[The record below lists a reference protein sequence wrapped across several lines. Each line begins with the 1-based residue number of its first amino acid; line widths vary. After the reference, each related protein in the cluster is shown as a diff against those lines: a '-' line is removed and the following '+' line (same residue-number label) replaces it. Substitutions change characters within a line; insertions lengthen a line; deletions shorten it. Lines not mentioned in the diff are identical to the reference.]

1 MHNKRFTGSK
11 NDPKGRQ
18 LQNSGGDASMV
29 QDDFTVAYLT
39 RNRDTVIY
47 GLQDKIT
54 NTSQE
59 ESKSRIFQCLVSIY
73 DVLMNTPLPMT
84 SQKTN
89 NIKDI
94 VIKLAESEVHSGT
107 TIEDFLAGISIVK
120 SELFLLL
127 EKQIS
132 DTLPIQDIKLS
143 LYERFESLL
152 IHSIPIFLKSL
163 SEKEADKQII
173 SEAHNERLT
182 LLGQMT
188 SSFVHEF
195 RNPLTS
201 VKGFIQLLKAEYPDL
216 KYLDI
221 ISTELEQLNSRIS
234 QFLLLSRKE
243 HVDLHPDIFRLDPLI
258 EEVITFLYPSIVDTN
273 VKVESD
279 VMEELYILGNM
290 EEIRQV
296 LLNIT
301 FNALDVLAA
310 QHHPVI
316 KISCRREEEN
326 VIITIANNG
335 PKIDEEMLKNIFK
348 PFYTT
353 KEIGT
358 GLGLFVCKEIIEK
371 HSGTLNCESSDPWT
385 LFTITLPFAE

>member
-1 MHNKRFTGSK
+1 
-11 NDPKGRQ
+11 
-18 LQNSGGDASMV
+18 MV

-39 RNRDTVIY
+39 RNRDRVIY
-47 GLQDKIT
+47 GLHDKIAH
-54 NTSQE
+54 TSPE
-59 ESKSRIFQCLVSIY
+59 ESKTQIFQCLVSIY
-73 DVLMNTPLPMT
+73 DVLTNTPLPVT
-84 SQKTN
+84 SQKN
-89 NIKDI
+89 NIKAFAM
-94 VIKLAESEVHSGT
+94 KLAESEVHAGT
-107 TIEDFLAGISIVK
+107 TIEDFLARISIVK

-127 EKQIS
+127 EKQMN
-132 DTLPIQDIKLS
+132 DTFPIQDIKLS
-143 LYERFESLL
+143 IYDRFESLL
-152 IHSIPIFLKSL
+152 IYTLPIFLKSS
-163 SEKEADKQII
+163 SENNTPDKLII

-243 HVDLHPDIFRLDPLI
+243 HVDLHPDIFRLDQLI

-279 VMEELYILGNM
+279 VMEELYILGNT

-301 FNALDVLAA
+301 FNALDVLAT

-316 KISCRREEEN
+316 RISCRREEGN

-335 PKIDEEMLKNIFK
+335 PRIDEEMLKNIFK

-371 HSGTLNCESSDPWT
+371 HSGTLNCESSDTWT
-385 LFTITLPFAE
+385 LFNIALPYTE

>member
-1 MHNKRFTGSK
+1 
-11 NDPKGRQ
+11 
-18 LQNSGGDASMV
+18 MV

-39 RNRDTVIY
+39 RNRDRVIY
-47 GLQDKIT
+47 GLQDKIAH
-54 NTSQE
+54 TSQE
-59 ESKSRIFQCLVSIY
+59 ESKSQIFQCLVSIY
-73 DVLMNTPLPMT
+73 DVLTNTPLPVT
-84 SQKTN
+84 SQKKN

-94 VIKLAESEVHSGT
+94 VIKLAESEVHAGT
-107 TIEDFLAGISIVK
+107 TIEDFLARISIVK

-127 EKQIS
+127 EKQING
-132 DTLPIQDIKLS
+132 TLPIQDIKLS
-143 LYERFESLL
+143 LYDRFESLL

-163 SEKEADKQII
+163 SANEADKHII

-243 HVDLHPDIFRLDPLI
+243 HVDLHPNIFRLDPLI

-316 KISCRREEEN
+316 RISCRREKEN